1 MNSYEILKKNL
12 EASNNDNARMTYVR
26 DLKLGDVQ
34 RHGSIV
40 SPEGF
45 TYTIITNIETVP
57 NKPRSRRI
65 TKTSP
70 DGYSYSIVEGLNAR
84 VVTVHVN
91 EAN

>member
-1 MNSYEILKKNL
+1 MNSNEIIKDENVRL
-12 EASNNDNARMTYVR
+12 TYVR

-34 RHGSIV
+34 RHGSVV
-40 SPEGF
+40 SPNGF

-65 TKTSP
+65 TKR
-70 DGYSYSIVEGLNAR
+70 GVNGIEYSIVEGLNAR
-84 VVTVHVN
+84 VVTVHAH

>member
-1 MNSYEILKKNL
+1 MNSNEIIKGENVRL
-12 EASNNDNARMTYVR
+12 TYVR

-34 RHGSIV
+34 RHGSVV